1 MLITWEPPP
10 PSQRNGV
17 ITYYTVLVTS
27 DSGQKQVYNVSA
39 GQLSLRIQG
48 NVMAIFTMLNSVL
61 SMHFFCFLFCFI
73 FVFVFCFFIGGA
85 IIVMM
90 CLPIKSNVP
99 PYYFEEKV
107 SLQNM
112 FGMHSGRMCH
122 LPLYTCHGFHF
133 ANSCHLRIL

>member
-48 NVMAIFTMLNSVL
+48 NVMAIFTVLNSVL
-61 SMHFFCFLFCFI
+61 SMHIFFLFFFVFFLFFLFFFCFFW
-73 FVFVFCFFIGGA
+73 GGYHRYD
-85 IIVMM
+85 
-90 CLPIKSNVP
+90 VP
-99 PYYFEEKV
+99 PY
-107 SLQNM
+107 
-112 FGMHSGRMCH
+112 
-122 LPLYTCHGFHF
+122 
-133 ANSCHLRIL
+133 AI